1 MKPTRL
7 SSTDLSHPLS
17 PTDRQPAES
26 KAPPQ
31 PSRQGRPDSR
41 LSGLASMARGGEPG
55 VRHAAMLTPQQA
67 RFASALQAG
76 RRVSQQGLQQADD
89 EALAAGIAASLAA
102 MPEDGRGQPAEPQAS
117 LQSRV
122 DSALDAGAR
131 VSQQA
136 LERAYDPELQAA
148 IAESLRPAGSGGASE
163 QAAFRAR
170 VDSALDAGVK
180 VSQQALERAYG
191 PAPAV
196 SRSPDRPLPSATAG
210 AGRRRLPPLEAP
222 VRRLSS
228 ASASG
233 SSAASPSS
241 RSPAASSATSMS
253 AFSAPPSPH
262 TGFSAVPG
270 DEERVSLDDFAPMG
284 MPPFI
289 GESFGGQSKRAAV
302 PKAQA
307 SEETVSLDDFA
318 PMGMPPFIGE
328 SFGRQRWPAGP
339 DGTPHSGRQAELE
352 KMREMIEQA
361 AEDLR
366 KA

>member
-1 MKPTRL
+1 
-7 SSTDLSHPLS
+7 
-17 PTDRQPAES
+17 
-26 KAPPQ
+26 
-31 PSRQGRPDSR
+31 
-41 LSGLASMARGGEPG
+41 MARGGEPG

-131 VSQQA
+131 
-136 LERAYDPELQAA
+136 
-148 IAESLRPAGSGGASE
+148 
-163 QAAFRAR
+163 
-170 VDSALDAGVK
+170 

-289 GESFGGQSKRAAV
+289 GESFG
-302 PKAQA
+302 
-307 SEETVSLDDFA
+307 
-318 PMGMPPFIGE
+318 
-328 SFGRQRWPAGP
+328 RQRWPAGP

>member
-1 MKPTRL
+1 
-7 SSTDLSHPLS
+7 
-17 PTDRQPAES
+17 
-26 KAPPQ
+26 
-31 PSRQGRPDSR
+31 
-41 LSGLASMARGGEPG
+41 MARGGEPG

-191 PAPAV
+191 PAPAA
-196 SRSPDRPLPSATAG
+196 SRSPARPLPSATAG
-210 AGRRRLPPLEAP
+210 AAAGGPRAAAVVCECVGQLCGVAFEP
-222 VRRLSS
+222 V
-228 ASASG
+228 AG
-233 SSAASPSS
+233 GIVG
-241 RSPAASSATSMS
+241 
-253 AFSAPPSPH
+253 H
-262 TGFSAVPG
+262 V
-270 DEERVSLDDFAPMG
+270 DERVLGAAVAAHPV
-284 MPPFI
+284 
-289 GESFGGQSKRAAV
+289 FGGA
-302 PKAQA
+302 
-307 SEETVSLDDFA
+307 
-318 PMGMPPFIGE
+318 
-328 SFGRQRWPAGP
+328 GR
-339 DGTPHSGRQAELE
+339 
-352 KMREMIEQA
+352 
-361 AEDLR
+361 
-366 KA
+366 